1 MYSNTFDKNCKIISE
16 RRNTV
21 KITSELRYYV
31 ASKLNELIPEPTSKV
46 ERDAVINAANDARDD
61 YLAFL
66 NDKAKEYC
74 DIVKTKYPC
83 LADCEI
89 SYIVPTY
96 HKPTLDIS
104 TSNCSAVKQYNEDFQ
119 AYTEFKDKAESKLL
133 ALLSVQKEVSDLDSF
148 IVSVVSTIK

>member
-1 MYSNTFDKNCKIISE
+1 
-16 RRNTV
+16 V
-21 KITSELRYYV
+21 KITCELRSYV

-46 ERDAVINAANDARDD
+46 ERDAIIDAANDARDD

-66 NDKAKEYC
+66 NDKAVEYC
-74 DIVKTKYPC
+74 SIVKTKYPC

-96 HKPTLDIS
+96 HKPTLDIN
-104 TSNCSAVKQYNEDFQ
+104 TSNCSAVKQYNED
-119 AYTEFKDKAESKLL
+119 YKDYNDFMTKAESKVM